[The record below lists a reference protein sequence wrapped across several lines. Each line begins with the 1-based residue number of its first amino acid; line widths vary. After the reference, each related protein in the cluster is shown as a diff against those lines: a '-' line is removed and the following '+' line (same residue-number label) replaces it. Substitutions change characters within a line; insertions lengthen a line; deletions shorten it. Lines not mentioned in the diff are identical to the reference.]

1 MTASNNNALGT
12 CGGGSTGN
20 GICPNNSECCS
31 QYGFCGTTPDHCS
44 GSSPQQQSQQ
54 QQQPPTTSPT
64 SVATPS
70 SLAQTPQFNEQGVLV
85 PVGAGSN
92 VPIVGELYGSCGNG
106 STGNGICKLNS
117 ECCSQNGFCGNT
129 LEHCMNKVGP
139 DFPGQEV
146 VGSATFGG
154 AGQQEQQQQQQQQP
168 QLQPGGQQF
177 GDTQQQQQQQYP
189 GLSTNGKLQFDG
201 GQTSQ
206 TTTNNNGGYT
216 LGGGQVLPHGTNKK
230 IIGYYAGWQW

>member
-20 GICPNNSECCS
+20 GICPNNDECCS

-54 QQQPPTTSPT
+54 QQQQQPPTSPT
-64 SVATPS
+64 FVATPSS

-92 VPIVGELYGSCGNG
+92 VPITPVVHGSCGNG

-154 AGQQEQQQQQQQQP
+154 AGQQQQQQQQQP

-177 GDTQQQQQQQYP
+177 GDTQQQQQQQQYP

-206 TTTNNNGGYT
+206 STTNNI
-216 LGGGQVLPHGTNKK
+216 LQMEMK
-230 IIGYYAGWQW
+230 A